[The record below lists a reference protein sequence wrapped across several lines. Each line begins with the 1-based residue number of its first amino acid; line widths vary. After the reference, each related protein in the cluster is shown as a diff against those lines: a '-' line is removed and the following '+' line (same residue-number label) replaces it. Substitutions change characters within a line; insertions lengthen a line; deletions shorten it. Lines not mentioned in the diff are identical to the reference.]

1 MRKLFDLGL
10 QGNVAAPRFVLS
22 YLAQAQAALGSAADP
37 EAPLTEDE
45 LAVLKLMSAKPR
57 K

>member
-1 MRKLFDLGL
+1 MRKLLDVGL
-10 QGNVAAPRFVLS
+10 QGNVTALRCVLS

-45 LAVLKLMSAKPR
+45 LAVLKLMSMKPG